1 MWMCCL
7 NAPEDHH
14 ETPPRLVITA
24 AKNLNQ
30 GFDDTSFSSAS
41 EAFFGQ
47 VK

>member
-1 MWMCCL
+1 M

-30 GFDDTSFSSAS
+30 NLNQGFDDTSFSSAS